1 MTIYYLITACILS
14 FLVGLFAH
22 ARVSAFKKKLIDIDW
37 DTVAS
42 LSSDVAL
49 LKKRIQK
56 LQAVDNG
63 VKHGRINELEI
74 LAQMQTKEMKNGR
87 TEPIGSSEIRGG

>member
-56 LQAVDNG
+56 LQAVENG

-74 LAQMQTKEMKNGR
+74 LAQMQNGDIKNGR
-87 TEPIGSSEIRGG
+87 GKPNRSSEIRGG